1 MQCSTASPLRHNV
14 TSPLRL
20 ILSEPASLSC
30 SSKGGNS
37 KELDPELRKRLLEQ
51 CPELAG
57 LEDALSAMGSD
68 AADWL
73 IDFNK
78 LELGYRIGSGTSSVV
93 FR

>member
-1 MQCSTASPLRHNV
+1 
-14 TSPLRL
+14 
-20 ILSEPASLSC
+20 
-30 SSKGGNS
+30 
-37 KELDPELRKRLLEQ
+37 
-51 CPELAG
+51 
-57 LEDALSAMGSD
+57 MGSD